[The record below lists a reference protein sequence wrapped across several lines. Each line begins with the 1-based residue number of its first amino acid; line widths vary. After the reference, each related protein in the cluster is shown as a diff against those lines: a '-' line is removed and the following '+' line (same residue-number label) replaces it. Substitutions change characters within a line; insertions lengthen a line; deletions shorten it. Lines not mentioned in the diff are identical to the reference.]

1 MTPVLGP
8 TCLRWLSALI
18 LPACRRSFLPLIVA
32 RRDARVRARI
42 VLAQAQASSLAIS
55 RCRRH
60 LAQRLSIATVLVRLG
75 APS

>member
-1 MTPVLGP
+1 MPSLVVG
-8 TCLRWLSALI
+8 AAI

-32 RRDARVRARI
+32 RRDARVRAC
-42 VLAQAQASSLAIS
+42 VMLAQARASSLAIS

-60 LAQRLSIATVLVRLG
+60 LAQRLSIATVLVRSG